1 MGPSFVVAPR
11 LISEKSFFGVQV
23 MGPLMSQ
30 FRLEGKTALVTGGSK
45 GLGLAMAR
53 ILGEAGASVLICSR
67 HQGELEKALELIPVT
82 GKARKGCLVA
92 DLGRRA
98 EADSLAEAAQREFG
112 AVDILVNNAGT
123 NKPQSIDMIEDA
135 VWDTVMELN
144 LNSVMALSRALCKG
158 MKARGWGRI
167 IHISSIMGLL
177 SKEKRNVYSA
187 TKSALLGLCRAMALD
202 LGPSGVTV
210 NCLSPGPFLTDLPMS
225 VLSDAEKQEF
235 SDHTALGRWGQTEEL
250 AGPLL
255 LLASEAGRYITGAN
269 LVVDGGFTI
278 R

>member
-1 MGPSFVVAPR
+1 
-11 LISEKSFFGVQV
+11 

-30 FRLEGKTALVTGGSK
+30 FKLEGKTALVTGGSK

-67 HQGELEKALELIPVT
+67 HQAELEKALDLIPLN
-82 GKARKGCLVA
+82 GKARKGFLVG
-92 DLGRRA
+92 DLSKRA
-98 EADSLAEAAQREFG
+98 EATRLAEAAQHEFG
-112 AVDILVNNAGT
+112 QVDILVNNAGT
-123 NKPQSIDMIEDA
+123 NKPQSIDTIDDT
-135 VWDTVMELN
+135 VWDSVMELN

-158 MKARGWGRI
+158 MMARGWGRI

-255 LLASEAGRYITGAN
+255 LLASDAGRYITGAN
-269 LVVDGGFTI
+269 LVVDGGYTI